1 MISRVNRS
9 RLKEGPNPVRNLRWS
24 AVPQG
29 PEDRNQD
36 PNHRLIVLPANPVNA
51 ASKEEAMMGEED
63 KENQVVEIMVEGIEE
78 EDFK

>member
-9 RLKEGPNPVRNLRWS
+9 RLKEGRNPVRNLRWS

-36 PNHRLIVLPANPVNA
+36 PNHRWIVLPANPVNS
-51 ASKEEAMMGEED
+51 ASKEGLTRGEED
-63 KENQVVEIMVEGIEE
+63 KKKPVGEVMVEGIEE